1 VPPAAETAAAAAPA
15 VEPVPLIGDDTVI
28 GTTFVS
34 QAAQR
39 DEADATSASSKADSV
54 AEVVSPEEGTD
65 AGPVRSVTLE
75 LSDATVKDENPDPV
89 KGTAPVPGETDND
102 DASDPL
108 PPADNFPTAG
118 LHAPR
123 ADEPDS
129 GKPTK

>member
-1 VPPAAETAAAAAPA
+1 
-15 VEPVPLIGDDTVI
+15 VI

-39 DEADATSASSKADSV
+39 DEADTTSASSKADSV
-54 AEVVSPEEGTD
+54 AGVVSPEEGTD

-75 LSDATVKDENPDPV
+75 LNDATV
-89 KGTAPVPGETDND
+89 KGTAPVPGEADKD